1 MGRDPKKGCDFAKG
15 QKIGSAEAIINL
27 NLSCNFSNLSVSVCS
42 VAQAL
47 EEIVECWHWKR
58 T

>member
-1 MGRDPKKGCDFAKG
+1 MGCDPNTGCDFAKG
-15 QKIGSAEAIINL
+15 QKIGRAEAITNL

-47 EEIVECWHWKR
+47 EKRVEC
-58 T
+58 

>member
-1 MGRDPKKGCDFAKG
+1 MSRDSNKGCDFAKG

-27 NLSCNFSNLSVSVCS
+27 NLSCKFSSLSVSVCS
-42 VAQAL
+42 VAWAL
-47 EEIVECWHWKR
+47 EERVECWHWKR